1 MRLLLVASLLG
12 LLVFVSLSSADL
24 VTPRPLESKE
34 RVAGMSVRPY
44 VELFKGN
51 ERALVMAS
59 GDSSTCLAVYV
70 FDGQGNCVAKDD
82 LSYRESSDD
91 LAAEW
96 IPPATARYSVEIRNG
111 GLVPNVYQMAIR

>member
-1 MRLLLVASLLG
+1 MQKLLAGGLLG
-12 LLVFVSLSSADL
+12 LLMCVAWSSAEL
-24 VTPRPLESKE
+24 VTPRPVEPKE
-34 RVAGMSVRPY
+34 RIAGMSVRSY
-44 VELFKGN
+44 VEHFKEN
-51 ERALVMAS
+51 DRALVMAS

-82 LSYRESSDD
+82 LSFRDSTDD

-111 GLVPNVYQMAIR
+111 GIVPNVYQLGIR